1 MRGEEC
7 FHFIRP
13 FVNLYHFAPMTQIMK
28 NSHIPSSA
36 DPADKQQLMQE
47 KMGKLANQLSA
58 EVIESFKKFPDNFS
72 LHQQTL
78 IDLKQ
83 KVTDSAVELEEGDS
97 LGNLANRS
105 ELLWALALHLPDFD
119 TDSLYQKRSSLAS
132 IAIAI
137 LIGWLVGG
145 FIATIL
151 GLIGLGGEILRP
163 LAIFGCIWLGEWIST
178 NPNARR
184 ILLTSLGLGALV
196 RFTSMVVGG
205 LFRFTSFSAL
215 RQAIF
220 GAARPNIFKNFWLI
234 GGALFILLLLSKK
247 ISGMD
252 LPAFRQS
259 LQSQIEQRLNFLYFT
274 LKELDNRDYNLKKIA
289 AANSENEKDTCART
303 NCALASAVL
312 DVLGSLDPDTRKYL
326 KSSLEAIGYTPPP
339 ESDNA
344 EYFIWNSEIHSPL
357 YDTIGIVR
365 NGDRCRVLKAPYTV
379 DGKIVRGHAQRAT
392 DIH

>member
-1 MRGEEC
+1 
-7 FHFIRP
+7 
-13 FVNLYHFAPMTQIMK
+13 MTQIMK
-28 NSHIPSSA
+28 NIHILPSA
-36 DPADKQQLMQE
+36 GPVENQALIQE
-47 KMGKLANQLSA
+47 KMDKLAGQLSA
-58 EVIESFKKFPDNFS
+58 DVIDSFKKFPDNFT

-83 KVTDSAVELEEGDS
+83 KVTDSAVELEEGSS
-97 LGNLANRS
+97 LGNLANRA
-105 ELLWALALHLPDFD
+105 ELLWAMALHLPDFD

-137 LIGWLVGG
+137 LIGWFLGG
-145 FIATIL
+145 FIATLL

-163 LAIFGCIWLGEWIST
+163 LAIFACIWLGEWIST

-184 ILLTSLGLGALV
+184 ILLTALGMGGLV

-205 LFRFTSFSAL
+205 VFRFTSFSAL

-220 GAARPNIFKNFWLI
+220 GAARPNIFKSFWLL

-274 LKELDNRDYNLKKIA
+274 LKELDSRDESLKKLA
-289 AANSENEKDTCART
+289 DANSENEKDSCSRS
-303 NCALASAVL
+303 NCPLASAVM
-312 DVLGSLDPDTRKYL
+312 DILGSLDADSRKYL
-326 KSSLEAIGYTPPP
+326 KSSLEAIGYAPPP
-339 ESDNA
+339 DSDNA

-365 NGDRCRVLKAPYTV
+365 NGDRCRILKAPYTV
-379 DGKIVRGHAQRAT
+379 DGKIVRGHAQRAS
-392 DIH
+392 DNR